1 MAATTPAGTT
11 PYYYIPNPS
20 RYPAM
25 SALGLFLVILGAG
38 VVLAVALSEGLRNKV
53 LDLLF
58 GAEEEFDYVPTTAP
72 PAASAKAEAPSPADV
87 AATNGKADTVDADA
101 AVDSE

>member
-1 MAATTPAGTT
+1 MET
-11 PYYYIPNPS
+11 
-20 RYPAM
+20 R
-25 SALGLFLVILGAG
+25 ALIIEPRRSGHIFRNLVILSAG

-72 PAASAKAEAPSPADV
+72 PAASAKAEAPSTADV
-87 AATNGKADTVDADA
+87 AATNGKADKADKAGKADEDA
-101 AVDSE
+101 AVESE